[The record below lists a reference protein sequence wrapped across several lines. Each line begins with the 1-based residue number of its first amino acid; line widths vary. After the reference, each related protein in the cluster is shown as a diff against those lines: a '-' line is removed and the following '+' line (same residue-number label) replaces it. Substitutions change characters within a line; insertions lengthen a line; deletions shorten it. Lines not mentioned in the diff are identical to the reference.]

1 MTYNFSLEENDIIK
15 TICIEIN
22 KIRLSVKKPTLKR
35 HRLGDAAA
43 KKITEL

>member
-22 KIRLSVKKPTLKR
+22 KIRSQAKKPSLKR

-43 KKITEL
+43 KKLTEL